1 MQGQVK
7 KAVLPTLASASGDQQ
22 REDAMRAVSVV
33 RTACVSLHAFSASV
47 LIRMNI
53 SPVLPVGGSLSS
65 GRLLS

>member
-1 MQGQVK
+1 MQGQEK
-7 KAVLPTLASASGDQQ
+7 KAVLPTVASASGDQQ

-33 RTACVSLHAFSASV
+33 RTACVFLGPFSTSV

-53 SPVLPVGGSLSS
+53 SPVLRVGGNLWS